1 MQGCQ
6 RMFRKRR
13 SPFIAEQ
20 SSRLTEPGRIEQGE
34 AGSGNGISNLTD
46 MAYRKIKG
54 MMMNYDIVPGQRL
67 IFVDLAKRLGVSRT
81 PVNSALGILAAEGF
95 LDFVPNQGYT
105 VHEIT
110 REEAR
115 DLYELRKILETGAI
129 EKVIERVTPK
139 KLELLKKRQNLYEKA
154 VLENISRGRFT
165 LDQEF
170 HAAYIQMADNSYLTD
185 YFREIYQRIFLRH
198 RIEGLQAGGA
208 KEVVSEHKALFEAIR
223 QRDVKRARHLI
234 EEHIEAGE
242 KYIFSAVFD

>member
-1 MQGCQ
+1 MS
-6 RMFRKRR
+6 RKRR
-13 SPFIAEQ
+13 SAIIGEQ
-20 SSRLTEPGRIEQGE
+20 SAKPAESERIEPGE
-34 AGSGNGISNLTD
+34 AGSGEGISNLTD
-46 MAYRKIKG
+46 MAYRKIKA

-110 REEAR
+110 HHEAR
-115 DLYELRKILETGAI
+115 NLYELRKILEMGAI
-129 EKVIERVTPK
+129 EKVIERVTPE
-139 KLELLKKRQNLYEKA
+139 KLELLQKRQNLYEKA
-154 VLENISRGRFT
+154 ILDNISRGRFA

-170 HAAYIQMADNSYLTD
+170 HAAYIQMADNPYLTS

-198 RIEGLQAGGA
+198 RIEGLRPGRA

-223 QRDVKRARHLI
+223 QRDVKRARNLI
-234 EEHIEAGE
+234 EQHIDAGE
-242 KYIFSAVFD
+242 KYIFTAVPD